1 MEAAATIERI
11 DAERAEHCKHFT
23 DTIWGKA
30 DAYHLSLDSSFEP
43 SEKNATI
50 IASLA
55 RAAFPEAPLSP
66 CPKNQKGRARE
77 THLLRARAARWENGA
92 CSYFPILLFGM
103 RAALRL
109 SFRPYDLKGNE
120 LDDRPV

>member
-1 MEAAATIERI
+1 MKRENIDHMEAAATIERI

-43 SEKNATI
+43 SEENATI

-55 RAAFPEAPLSP
+55 RRRFSRSTAFTLPRKTKRKELAKRTSS
-66 CPKNQKGRARE
+66 RA
-77 THLLRARAARWENGA
+77 WGGA
-92 CSYFPILLFGM
+92 MGKWDLFLFSHSAFRHAGGS
-103 RAALRL
+103 
-109 SFRPYDLKGNE
+109 SFII
-120 LDDRPV
+120 